1 MFNLRFPEILEL
13 LLDYGA
19 EINHQNLKKE
29 TVLHEAV
36 RFDRNDCVDLLLKR
50 GVDLNLRDIHG
61 RSALHVAVVW
71 KNVEALK
78 LILKNRYVD
87 LNSHIDRQGNTP
99 LHFIKSKE
107 RLVEHFNYKCNDT
120 LDVLLCHG
128 GNMDARNYRNCSPTS
143 SFCELRASLLERPR
157 KTYFDKVSL
166 LGYEPHNDNLARHL
180 EKICQGGP
188 SRHYALLECER
199 ELERMKNILIS
210 VRPKTSLY
218 DLLFVRKNR
227 MAVSSN
233 NENLLKLLDDCEG
246 DFENEFPNYG
256 LILNHKLNR
265 GTVR

>member
-1 MFNLRFPEILEL
+1 MFDPRFPEILEL
-13 LLDYGA
+13 LLNYGA
-19 EINHQNLKKE
+19 EINHQNFKKE

-50 GVDLNLRDIHG
+50 GIDLNLRDVHG

-71 KNVEALK
+71 KNVDALK
-78 LILKNRYVD
+78 LILNNRYID
-87 LNSHIDRQGNTP
+87 LNSHVDRQGNTP

-107 RLVEHFNYKCNDT
+107 RLVEPFNHKCNDT
-120 LDVLLCHG
+120 LNVLLCHG
-128 GNMDARNYRNCSPTS
+128 GNMDAKNYCNDSPTS
-143 SFCELRASLLERPR
+143 SFCELRVSLLERPR
-157 KTYFDKVSL
+157 KTYFDKVAL
-166 LGYEPHNDNLARHL
+166 LGYELHNANLSRHL
-180 EKICQGGP
+180 IKICQNGP
-188 SRHYALLECER
+188 SQHSALLECER

-218 DLLFVRKNR
+218 DLLFAKKNR
-227 MAVSSN
+227 MVTSSN

-256 LILNHKLNR
+256 LILNHKLRR